1 LTAQLYLLV
10 SDRPPIAVER
20 KLGSIVLWG
29 SLVVLGFIGLFFIT
43 GTPSAVFDHYLNFLT
58 LNFGCAVPI
67 AGVIFC
73 VSRYDSAVSRLL
85 SVRRLVGLGEISYSI
100 YAVHTWTL
108 RAFLRPP
115 VAFDLANG
123 LESLVRI
130 PVAMIFTVIMATAT
144 YRVIEM
150 PSRRILRERL
160 TRLFDAWL
168 QLRSR
173 KVLSA
178 APASQ

>member
-1 LTAQLYLLV
+1 
-10 SDRPPIAVER
+10 
-20 KLGSIVLWG
+20 
-29 SLVVLGFIGLFFIT
+29 
-43 GTPSAVFDHYLNFLT
+43 
-58 LNFGCAVPI
+58 
-67 AGVIFC
+67 
-73 VSRYDSAVSRLL
+73 
-85 SVRRLVGLGEISYSI
+85 LGEISYSI